1 MESAARQAKTLV
13 LFVALMV
20 IAGFLPAITL
30 GLLGLSNAVNVA
42 ILAGLSAFIACMGGT
57 GWRTGLVIAVPFAVL
72 AGLAVW
78 VAPNP
83 WLAALVLAFSAFLR
97 GYAAKAGLHDALG
110 MTVIALGFI
119 VASPPTPEASI
130 AAPLFV
136 AAISLVAMLWATMVM
151 FLLRNRLH
159 RHRHV
164 PLDPIRVLAYSIVL
178 ALLVGVATWV
188 VVDRDLGHTGGWVIL
203 TIVVIVQPALGAGL
217 TKAAQ
222 RAAGTVLGFAIA
234 IAIGSILG
242 TGPLLYALG
251 TAFLMAALVVMLQG
265 RPYWVY
271 AALLTPAIVL
281 LESAGSTV
289 DQVAKER
296 LAATLAGVAITI
308 LVLLVLAPFAK
319 HFAAPLSEAVPMD
332 GANAPGH

>member
-1 MESAARQAKTLV
+1 
-13 LFVALMV
+13 
-20 IAGFLPAITL
+20 
-30 GLLGLSNAVNVA
+30 
-42 ILAGLSAFIACMGGT
+42 
-57 GWRTGLVIAVPFAVL
+57 
-72 AGLAVW
+72 
-78 VAPNP
+78 
-83 WLAALVLAFSAFLR
+83 
-97 GYAAKAGLHDALG
+97 
-110 MTVIALGFI
+110 
-119 VASPPTPEASI
+119 
-130 AAPLFV
+130 
-136 AAISLVAMLWATMVM
+136 
-151 FLLRNRLH
+151 
-159 RHRHV
+159 
-164 PLDPIRVLAYSIVL
+164 
-178 ALLVGVATWV
+178 VATWV